1 MRKKERKIC
10 QRFVRGEK
18 DARHA
23 ATRRHTH
30 THRERER
37 CREKK
42 EPPSLSL
49 SSAKKQKNTQ
59 LITPLL
65 QAPILSER
73 TDRNEW
79 RSRPGAPTETSPKT
93 NGKQQRAMNEKSLA
107 LLRFRLSMQQRTGKR
122 ERERERDVSRGFFS
136 FPERLLFTFLFIRKD
151 CALCLSLSERCVAL
165 LFEGGGRRT
174 RETTTTTTTRRENDG
189 ALSTRARA
197 FICMKSRAQ
206 QKRAHFSSQK
216 DTSPKL
222 QRKRK
227 MNPKLNSNA
236 KP

>member
-1 MRKKERKIC
+1 MKKVSLFFAFVSRCNKER
-10 QRFVRGEK
+10 E
-18 DARHA
+18 
-23 ATRRHTH
+23 
-30 THRERER
+30 
-37 CREKK
+37 
-42 EPPSLSL
+42 
-49 SSAKKQKNTQ
+49 
-59 LITPLL
+59 
-65 QAPILSER
+65 
-73 TDRNEW
+73 
-79 RSRPGAPTETSPKT
+79 
-93 NGKQQRAMNEKSLA
+93 
-107 LLRFRLSMQQRTGKR
+107 R

-136 FPERLLFTFLFIRKD
+136 FPERLLFTFLFIRRD

-206 QKRAHFSSQK
+206 QKRAQFSSQK

>member
-107 LLRFRLSMQQRTGKR
+107 LLRSRLSMQQRTGKR
-122 ERERERDVSRGFFS
+122 EREREREMSLEGFFLS
-136 FPERLLFTFLFIRKD
+136 PKGCFLPFYLSAKT
-151 CALCLSLSERCVAL
+151 ALSVSLSLNGVS
-165 LFEGGGRRT
+165 LFSLKEEGGGRARRRRRRRRDERT
-174 RETTTTTTTRRENDG
+174 TERFPH
-189 ALSTRARA
+189 ARA
-197 FICMKSRAQ
+197 
-206 QKRAHFSSQK
+206 
-216 DTSPKL
+216 PL
-222 QRKRK
+222 YV
-227 MNPKLNSNA
+227 
-236 KP
+236 